1 MATGLLFS
9 GQGAQHIGMGR
20 SLCEHSNT
28 AAAIYDQANA
38 VTDPLPPPMFRHWGW
53 FVLALL
59 AIIAAESLRFL

>member
-1 MATGLLFS
+1 ML
-9 GQGAQHIGMGR
+9 
-20 SLCEHSNT
+20 E
-28 AAAIYDQANA
+28 YDQANA